1 MEKKLAQAQAQLISR
16 AAVLLQ
22 IGAVRTLRTHT
33 YPSLGW
39 LDFSLDSFRV
49 EFDPDKGKPYDEEV
63 LNAAIAELDAK
74 IAKAKSDAQAA
85 VSLIEAWGA

>member
-22 IGAVRTLRTHT
+22 IGAASTLRTHA
-33 YPSLGW
+33 YPTLGW
-39 LDFSLDSFRV
+39 LSFSLDSFRV

-74 IAKAKSDAQAA
+74 IVKAKSDAQAA
-85 VSLIEAWGA
+85 ISLIETWGA